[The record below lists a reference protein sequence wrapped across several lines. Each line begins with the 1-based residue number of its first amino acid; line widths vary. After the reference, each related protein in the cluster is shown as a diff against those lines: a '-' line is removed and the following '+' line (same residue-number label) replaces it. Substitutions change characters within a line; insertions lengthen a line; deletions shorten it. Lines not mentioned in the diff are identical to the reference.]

1 MRKNMETNE
10 LYLKTAF
17 CCMACDGNIAQE
29 EVDLLNRLMTNFNIF
44 DGLDIKGKLDEY
56 VSLINDNSKQ
66 FLCDYIEDIKLA
78 ELNDE
83 EALRLV
89 KIAIAT
95 IEADEQIDYSEISFF
110 KKIRKNLA
118 ISDEAILEA
127 LPDKEDYLLPDIA
140 DNDVFEWNIKLPD
153 ITIDI

>member
-1 MRKNMETNE
+1 METNE

-17 CCMACDGNIAQE
+17 CCMACDGNIVQE

-95 IEADEQIDYSEISFF
+95 IEADEQIEYSEISFF

-118 ISDEAILEA
+118 ISDETILEA

-140 DNDVFEWNIKLPD
+140 DNDVFEWNINLSD
-153 ITIDI
+153 ITIGIG